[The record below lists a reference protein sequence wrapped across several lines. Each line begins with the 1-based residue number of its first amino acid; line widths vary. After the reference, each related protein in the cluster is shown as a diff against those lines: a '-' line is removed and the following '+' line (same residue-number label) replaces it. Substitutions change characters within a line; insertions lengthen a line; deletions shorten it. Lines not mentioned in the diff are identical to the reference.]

1 MTALTRHSNILI
13 TLQGRIVGRLGL
25 VFSNVG
31 YVNPFFVRSLVDLY
45 IHFHCWEE
53 AFALVDLQPQFK
65 DDVFVPYA
73 NWLAENDRF
82 EEAQKAF
89 HRAGRQDQAV
99 KVLEQL
105 THNAVKECRFA
116 DAG

>member
-1 MTALTRHSNILI
+1 M
-13 TLQGRIVGRLGL
+13 
-25 VFSNVG
+25 
-31 YVNPFFVRSLVDLY
+31 DLY
-45 IHFHCWEE
+45 IEFHCWDE
-53 AFALVDLQPQFK
+53 AFALVELQPQYK
-65 DDVFVPYA
+65 DEVFVPYA

-89 HRAGRQDQAV
+89 HKAGRQDQAV

-116 DAG
+116 DAGQSIVHCLGLWLFIYLQYWL

>member
-1 MTALTRHSNILI
+1 M
-13 TLQGRIVGRLGL
+13 V
-25 VFSNVG
+25 
-31 YVNPFFVRSLVDLY
+31 
-45 IHFHCWEE
+45 EM
-53 AFALVDLQPQFK
+53 QPQFK
-65 DDVFVPYA
+65 DEVFVPYA

-89 HRAGRQDQAV
+89 HKAGRQDQAF

-116 DAG
+116 DAGMRMIHSVRDYGLELPRIQM